1 VLRRFSLAVFFSA
14 FGLRLLVAW
23 KARFFRNF
31 QTDEMVRIALSL
43 VKYHEY
49 GNPYLIRTGPTAHE
63 MPIYL
68 LFLSLIYFVFH
79 TGSRAEAVKIILACA
94 ATALRCELLPPFC
107 GRQVSDGASGS
118 SPESWR
124 RCRAIITIGLVL
136 KTLSPAVSDIS
147 LPK

>member
-1 VLRRFSLAVFFSA
+1 MLRRFSLAIFFFA

-23 KARFFRNF
+23 KAGFFRNF

-94 ATALRCELLPPFC
+94 ATALRCALLPPFC
-107 GRQVSDGASGS
+107 VAAGLERSVGIISGILAAMPRYYNHRLSFENLVAS
-118 SPESWR
+118 
-124 RCRAIITIGLVL
+124 C
-136 KTLSPAVSDIS
+136 
-147 LPK
+147 